1 MVSSSPMADGTYT
14 VYFWRSGMPQ
24 VEERPNAQGQNQG
37 MVIVNGKTTPEFAN
51 SVFTQY
57 NNTTSNRLYKAEM
70 IAYDGG
76 EIEITGS
83 HVPVETDGKITYLN
97 MDATLFEVQNEQ

>member
-1 MVSSSPMADGTYT
+1 
-14 VYFWRSGMPQ
+14 
-24 VEERPNAQGQNQG
+24 
-37 MVIVNGKTTPEFAN
+37 VIVNGKTTPEFAN

-57 NNTTSNRLYKAEM
+57 NNTTSNRLYKAEL

>member
-1 MVSSSPMADGTYT
+1 MVSSSPMADGAYT

-24 VEERPNAQGQNQG
+24 VEEKS

>member
-1 MVSSSPMADGTYT
+1 
-14 VYFWRSGMPQ
+14 
-24 VEERPNAQGQNQG
+24 
-37 MVIVNGKTTPEFAN
+37 
-51 SVFTQY
+51 
-57 NNTTSNRLYKAEM
+57 M

-83 HVPVETDGKITYLN
+83 HVPVEADGKITYLN